1 MKTIVKRKI
10 SYIIDEDKHVQKR
23 FKISNLNDADNN
35 IYDKNVLVNQNITH
49 GNHIYDQLN
58 NTSMVQNI
66 NYSYDLENM
75 NEGEV
80 QNVEDYNNDILN
92 VADEVKNTNMY
103 DYYEDMLKEAT
114 EDNKLLKYIN
124 KNAKYYDENLLEDF
138 LFNDSCDNNICE
150 TLICFDV
157 YKENIKGISEKQKKN
172 KNKIWD
178 NNIPKISHIYFESSK
193 EKYTYYFVPIPGIFN
208 LFSH

>member
-124 KNAKYYDENLLEDF
+124 KNAKYYDENYWRTFYLT
-138 LFNDSCDNNICE
+138 IHV
-150 TLICFDV
+150 I
-157 YKENIKGISEKQKKN
+157 I
-172 KNKIWD
+172 
-178 NNIPKISHIYFESSK
+178 
-193 EKYTYYFVPIPGIFN
+193 TYVKP
-208 LFSH
+208 